1 MLHRIQL
8 HFQQQVL
15 DNPAMS
21 WYLVIHWLQLIF
33 TQMTRKYGRFAKHED
48 GTPSSF
54 QIHNRHLW
62 HSNSMCPDMACD
74 RGLLARWSVS
84 TTSLLVWH
92 FVIVSRCQ
100 SWASQHQDG
109 FVRPL
114 VAVHSDVTGRWPN
127 LGMNISHIDRFWS
140 RPWSQWWR
148 IWRWW
153 ISVCPSEE
161 TDKERQ
167 GGFRLRSPCRKVF
180 QQFVRFLDLQQR
192 GCKEIT

>member
-8 HFQQQVL
+8 HANNRPWIIQPCRFPRDPFWSSLHSNDPACLQTWGW
-15 DNPAMS
+15 NPFLFS
-21 WYLVIHWLQLIF
+21 NSH
-33 TQMTRKYGRFAKHED
+33 G
-48 GTPSSF
+48 
-54 QIHNRHLW
+54 HLW
-62 HSNSMCPDMACD
+62 HSNSICPDMACD
-74 RGLLARWSVS
+74 RGLSAGWSVS
-84 TTSLLVWH
+84 TSSLLVWH
-92 FVIVSRCQ
+92 FVIISTCQ
-100 SWASQHQDG
+100 SWASQHQEG

-140 RPWSQWWR
+140 RPWWQWWI
-148 IWRWW
+148 IWPWW
-153 ISVCPSEE
+153 ISADAPSEE